1 MQTCIDHVL
10 EVLNATEG
18 VGFSWFLQLMSS
30 SDSQAIN
37 FLLGGDAPWF
47 GESLGVNSA
56 IVVPRCCWINV
67 KFMFSLIQ
75 VYHWYPFLGALPEA
89 FIETSDQTFG
99 MSAEACP
106 LAGTLSAHWAQE
118 MLGNQQG
125 NCRSADLGI
134 PKLRSR
140 LVLGLHPSCTVHI
153 CPSPS
158 IVSWCFLHFC
168 CSILLRISN
177 TTSSSS
183 CSPTFFLISTFNFS
197 LLMSNVAYD
206 GP

>member
-18 VGFSWFLQLMSS
+18 MGFSWFLQLMSS

-56 IVVPRCCWINV
+56 IVVPRCCWINI

-75 VYHWYPFLGALPEA
+75 VYHWYPFFGSTWSFHRNIWSNLWDVRLGSLWTLGSPNFVADWYLGY
-89 FIETSDQTFG
+89 THHVLY
-99 MSAEACP
+99 MSQ
-106 LAGTLSAHWAQE
+106 SQYSFW
-118 MLGNQQG
+118 
-125 NCRSADLGI
+125 R
-134 PKLRSR
+134 
-140 LVLGLHPSCTVHI
+140 
-153 CPSPS
+153 
-158 IVSWCFLHFC
+158 FC

-177 TTSSSS
+177 TTS
-183 CSPTFFLISTFNFS
+183 
-197 LLMSNVAYD
+197 
-206 GP
+206 